1 MSQLDIIRIR
11 NAVFYAYHGAEADE
25 QNLGGKFEV
34 DVDLYCDLEQ
44 PKKSDHLRET
54 VNYERVYH
62 FLKSLVLEKKFY
74 LLEALAQAIGQGIL
88 NEFPKVKKAVVKV
101 RKPQAPVKGVV
112 DCVEVEVAAER
123 ND

>member
-34 DVDLYCDLEQ
+34 DVDLYCNLEQ

-62 FLKSLVLEKKFY
+62 FLKTLVLEKKFY
-74 LLEALAQAIGQGIL
+74 LLEALAQAIGEGIL
-88 NEFPKVKKAVVKV
+88 KEFPKVVKTVVRV

-112 DCVEVEVAAER
+112 DCVEVEVAAAR